1 MNKLSSCERNI
12 SINLNVLLNIIIPTC
27 QSKAYKQHYLAAPSP
42 AEADDAMS
50 AITGEAQE
58 RVHRRNLMTTMLC
71 PFYLNPLPICSLSES
86 QFTFRNGLVH
96 DFCRFSF

>member
-12 SINLNVLLNIIIPTC
+12 SINPNALLKIIILTC

-42 AEADDAMS
+42 AEADGAMS

-58 RVHRRNLMTTMLC
+58 RVHKRNLYDMHHNAL
-71 PFYLNPLPICSLSES
+71 PLLLEPTPHL
-86 QFTFRNGLVH
+86 
-96 DFCRFSF
+96 